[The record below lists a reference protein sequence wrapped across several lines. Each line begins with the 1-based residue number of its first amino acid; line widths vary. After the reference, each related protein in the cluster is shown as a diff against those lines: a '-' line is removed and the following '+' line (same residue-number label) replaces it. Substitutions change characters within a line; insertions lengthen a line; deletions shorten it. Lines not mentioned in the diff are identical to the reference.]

1 MGRREQREREKRKA
15 VAICCTIEQF
25 LLAKKSCTEVSTSAE
40 QGIMFHAAQE
50 RRRWM
55 QISKHPAQSSSVKV
69 EVQMSLANHDG
80 SCCDD
85 GCCHYAGVLRHLH
98 VGGTCKRWL
107 HSRQQKGTAAA
118 LELPGVSI
126 IKPIVGCDTNLKA
139 NLETFFQL
147 SYPKCELLICIAEPD
162 NSPAMSVVR
171 GLVGQY
177 PTITA
182 KVFVGGEIMG
192 VNPKINNMMP
202 AYRQAQYD
210 LIWICDSGIAA
221 LPNTLHELVS
231 HMASPEVALVHQPPY
246 VGTHVDSFPALLDKV
261 YFGTQHLRVYLV
273 ANYFGQNCANGMS
286 WLIRRTALEGVGGL
300 ANFSDYLAEDFTI
313 GKALWTRSV
322 RGLNLEDL
330 LLIFLKKMYQ
340 IGYLIYRN
348 YSKIRTPLRLKA
360 YLQNA
365 LEAGDEY
372 NASPAE
378 WRGQDTVLIPGTYG
392 EVGFMVF
399 HVGMWLCS
407 DLLLLTIIEGGV
419 VGPWWKV
426 LGAWT
431 LREAWTFILFLE
443 GVWSR
448 EVVWRGTS
456 NGCESCS
463 SCLRVPELPRG
474 APLWLAS
481 KKTLRG
487 KRQAL

>member
-1 MGRREQREREKRKA
+1 M
-15 VAICCTIEQF
+15 
-25 LLAKKSCTEVSTSAE
+25 LAFYGTYTLAAH
-40 QGIMFHAAQE
+40 GIALGF
-50 RRRWM
+50 
-55 QISKHPAQSSSVKV
+55 
-69 EVQMSLANHDG
+69 G
-80 SCCDD
+80 
-85 GCCHYAGVLRHLH
+85 
-98 VGGTCKRWL
+98 KRWL

-210 LIWICDSGIAA
+210 LIWICDSGIA
-221 LPNTLHELVS
+221 
-231 HMASPEVALVHQPPY
+231 
-246 VGTHVDSFPALLDKV
+246 GTHVDSFPALLDKV

-313 GKALWTRSV
+313 GKALWTRRWKLAMSTMPALQNGGDRTLSSYQARMV
-322 RGLNLEDL
+322 RWGRLRATMMPWPGLLEPFTECL
-330 LLIFLKKMYQ
+330 LLGLLTSVATSHLF
-340 IGYLIYRN
+340 G
-348 YSKIRTPLRLKA
+348 
-360 YLQNA
+360 
-365 LEAGDEY
+365 
-372 NASPAE
+372 
-378 WRGQDTVLIPGTYG
+378 
-392 EVGFMVF
+392 VGVVRFMVF

-407 DLLLLTIIEGGV
+407 DLLLLTIIERL
-419 VGPWWKV
+419 PFN
-426 LGAWT
+426 LGNM
-431 LREAWTFILFLE
+431 LM
-443 GVWSR
+443 
-448 EVVWRGTS
+448 
-456 NGCESCS
+456 
-463 SCLRVPELPRG
+463 
-474 APLWLAS
+474 
-481 KKTLRG
+481 
-487 KRQAL
+487 